1 MGSVRNGFLEHV
13 HEARLNFSKLFSQ
26 TMHQDVELPADVR
39 PGALEPLRDPRCPR
53 LRASPPHRKC
63 GQTDKKRGKDKKIK
77 GSNGFRLA
85 EQ

>member
-1 MGSVRNGFLEHV
+1 LGGARYGFLEHV

-26 TMHQDVELPADVR
+26 TMHQHIECPQAFR
-39 PGALEPLRDPRCPR
+39 PERPSDREI
-53 LRASPPHRKC
+53 RAVHACMSGPHRKC

-77 GSNGFRLA
+77 GSNGFGLA